1 MAKTKIGIPM
11 RATTSE
17 VYAIIDKDAQWLVRE
32 GDYVFIEG
40 ENCPTY
46 FCQIVKLERLH
57 KLLSDLFSFGA
68 TALLTAP
75 ERARI
80 ILQQWDTAEL
90 LKRMGA
96 IIKPLGVI
104 EDSELGEVSQ
114 PPPVGEDA
122 VIFKVTGE
130 ELSKLMEIEEPKL
143 FIGYYRGTNDP
154 FYLSLN
160 KLIEHM
166 AIIAMTRAGK
176 SYLVGVI
183 LEELLYHGNVACV
196 IIDPKGEYPYMREKA
211 SKPEDP
217 ILAERWEK
225 IDTSNI
231 KVFYPPPSER
241 FLRDILT
248 DEDREWGFELAK
260 LTITDF
266 QLLDRQITDAQ
277 LRLLDDVLEPYLVE
291 RLPEEDREL
300 REFYL
305 SEGYNYDP
313 RQVTDINFIID
324 LLMRHTIDARLEL
337 TRRVLIQRLRRL
349 NRMNLF
355 SKAPRPDEVVKKG
368 QISIIALPGL
378 TSEQRTLFVTAVLKT
393 LRKAREEGSIPC
405 FLLILE
411 EAHLYAPSVGSSP
424 AKDEVSTIARLGAS
438 KQLGIGLIA
447 ITQRPVRL
455 DTDLYSQVGTMTL
468 MRIRNEEDL
477 RSLKQNVEEVASDYI
492 DILSSFK
499 TGEALIAGKGVRDVP
514 RIIKVRPRIT
524 KHGGETAKLY
534 G

>member
-1 MAKTKIGIPM
+1 MVKIKIGIPM
-11 RATTSE
+11 RSTTSE
-17 VYAIIDKDAQWLVRE
+17 VHAIIDRDAQWRVRE

-40 ENCPTY
+40 ENSPTY

-57 KLLSDLFSFGA
+57 KLLSDLYSFGA

-75 ERARI
+75 DRARI

-90 LKRMGA
+90 LERMGA
-96 IIKPLGVI
+96 VIKPLGII
-104 EDSELGEVSQ
+104 EDSELAEVSQ

-122 VIFKVTGE
+122 VIYKVTGE
-130 ELSKLMEIEEPKL
+130 ELSKLMKVEEPKL
-143 FIGYYRGTNDP
+143 FIGYYRGSEDP

-166 AIIAMTRAGK
+166 AVIAMTRAGK
-176 SYLVGVI
+176 SYFIGVI

-196 IIDPKGEYPYMREKA
+196 VIDPKGEYPYMREKTE
-211 SKPEDP
+211 KPSDP
-217 ILAERWEK
+217 ILFDRWEK
-225 IDTSNI
+225 IDTSKI
-231 KVFYPPPSER
+231 KVFYPPPSKR
-241 FLRDILT
+241 FLNDILRKG
-248 DEDREWGFELAK
+248 DAEWGFELAK
-260 LTITDF
+260 LSVTDF
-266 QLLDRQITDAQ
+266 QILDRGLTDAQ
-277 LRLLDDVLEPYLVE
+277 LRLLDEVLEPFLIE
-291 RLPEEDREL
+291 RLPEEEREP
-300 REFYL
+300 YL
-305 SEGYNYDP
+305 SEGYCYDP
-313 RQVTDINFIID
+313 RYVTDIDFIID
-324 LLMRHTIDARLEL
+324 RLMSLSIDSRLEL

-355 SKAPRPDEVVKKG
+355 AKAPRPDEVVKKG

-378 TSEQRTLFVTAVLKT
+378 NAEQRTLFVTEVLKT
-393 LRKAREEGSIPC
+393 LRNAREEGSIPY

-411 EAHLYAPSVGSSP
+411 EAHLYAPSQWGSP

-477 RSLKQNVEEVASDYI
+477 RSLRQNVEEVASDYI
-492 DILSSFK
+492 NMLSSFK
-499 TGEALIAGKGVRDVP
+499 TGEALIAGKGVKDVP
-514 RIIKVRPRIT
+514 RIIKVRPRVT

-534 G
+534 S